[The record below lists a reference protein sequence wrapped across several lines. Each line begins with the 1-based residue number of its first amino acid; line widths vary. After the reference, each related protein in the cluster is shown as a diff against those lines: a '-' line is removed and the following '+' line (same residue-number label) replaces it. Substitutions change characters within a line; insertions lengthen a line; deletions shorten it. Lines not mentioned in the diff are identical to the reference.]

1 MTDPNP
7 GAESWFLVLTAGS
20 LPRVEN
26 CKWFEFSLSL
36 ELVSAFLMETR
47 PQSHWWSPALN
58 VAFPEGFGQK
68 IKAQVLNGAV
78 PDGCAERLPGGV
90 RGVYTEIVAH
100 PTESLMP
107 VARGD

>member
-1 MTDPNP
+1 MNDGPK
-7 GAESWFLVLTAGS
+7 SRFLVLTAGS

-26 CKWFEFSLSL
+26 CKWFEFPLSL

-78 PDGCAERLPGGV
+78 PDGCVERLPGGV
-90 RGVYTEIVAH
+90 CGVYTEIVAH